1 MDHTPCVPLKRL
13 DKLSRCIIIRDVEPQ
28 AMRNS
33 SGDTLTKTEGVSTN
47 KICTISVRIIE
58 GVEEKWS

>member
-1 MDHTPCVPLKRL
+1 
-13 DKLSRCIIIRDVEPQ
+13 
-28 AMRNS
+28 MRNS